1 MTKRLHRVP
10 QIAAD
15 IALNRAVSMPL
26 HRQLYDRLRHAILS
40 GQLQPGQRLPS
51 TRILASELGISR
63 NTASN
68 AYEQLYAEGYLER
81 KVGQGTRVT
90 CDLPETFFIPGATPQ
105 KKTAPDESTHA
116 PFSLSHLV
124 ADVTRQAPVL
134 STLTSP
140 RPDAPRAFRTGV
152 PELRAFPFQ
161 QWSQVASHCVRST
174 LRNVAD
180 YQEVAGYSP
189 LHEALA
195 SHASITRGVHCQ
207 AEQVLLVPGAQSALD
222 LAARLLLNPGEL
234 AWIEDPGYPGAQRAL
249 RNAGAQ
255 LAPIPVT
262 SEGMNV
268 EVGQERYPQ
277 ARLAFVTPSHQFP
290 ASVTMNL
297 SRRFA
302 LLQWAN
308 QANAWI
314 LEDDYDSDYR
324 FSGRPLDALQG
335 LDTAQRVIY
344 IGTFSKVLFPA
355 LRIGYLIVPPQLIAP
370 FTNLCSCTH
379 MHVPILEQLIL
390 EAFITKGYFLR
401 HIRHMRE
408 IYAARRAILVEL
420 LQQELGDLVEVQPP
434 QAGLHLVCWFPPEMD
449 DQRISQRAGAR
460 GLEVMPLSR
469 LALGSLQRGGLVL
482 GYGVVN
488 EQEIQAGVHQL
499 AHVLHS

>member
-1 MTKRLHRVP
+1 MAKTQHAL
-10 QIAAD
+10 QNTTD
-15 IALNRAVSMPL
+15 ITLNRAFTMPL

-40 GQLQPGQRLPS
+40 GQLQPGQVLPS
-51 TRILASELGISR
+51 TRVLASELGISR

-68 AYEQLYAEGYLER
+68 AYEQLCAEGYLER
-81 KVGQGTRVT
+81 KVGQGTRVA
-90 CDLPETFFIPGATPQ
+90 CDLPETFFIPSASLQG
-105 KKTAPDESTHA
+105 KTAPDESTHA
-116 PFSLSHLV
+116 PCSLSHLGE
-124 ADVTRQAPVL
+124 ALTHQAPVR
-134 STLTSP
+134 SPLTYP
-140 RPDAPRAFRTGV
+140 RPNAPRAFREGV
-152 PELRAFPFQ
+152 PDLRAFPFQ
-161 QWSQVASHCVRST
+161 QWSQVAAHCARSP
-174 LRNVAD
+174 LRSVAD
-180 YQEVAGYSP
+180 YQEIAGYYP
-189 LHEALA
+189 LREAIA

-207 AEQVLLVPGAQSALD
+207 AEQVLLVPGAQAALD

-234 AWIEDPGYPGAQRAL
+234 AWMEDPGYPGAQQAL

-268 EVGQERYPQ
+268 EVGLKRYPQ
-277 ARLAFVTPSHQFP
+277 ARLAYVTPSHQFP
-290 ASVTMNL
+290 SSVTMHL
-297 SRRFA
+297 SQRSA

-335 LDTAQRVIY
+335 LDTAERVIY

-355 LRIGYLIVPPQLIAP
+355 LRIGYLIVPPKLISP

-379 MHVPILEQLIL
+379 THVPILEQLIL
-390 EAFITKGYFLR
+390 EAFIAKGYFLR

-408 IYAARRAILVEL
+408 IYAARRALLVEL
-420 LQQELGDLVEVQPP
+420 LQRELGDLVEVQPP
-434 QAGLHLVCWFPPEMD
+434 QAGLHLLCWLPPEMD

-460 GLEVMPLSR
+460 GLEVTPLSK

-482 GYGVVN
+482 GYGAVN
-488 EQEIQAGVHQL
+488 EQEIRAGVHQL
-499 AHVLHS
+499 AQVLHA